1 MTHLAVQHAED
12 GAAEHAVTTRPTKQ
26 TRLAIIAT
34 KGTLDWA
41 YPPLMLA
48 HQAAKK
54 GWDVGIFFTFYGL
67 NIIHRKK
74 GKRLRVS
81 PIGNPAM
88 PVPVPNLVGAIPG
101 MTALATTM
109 MRRRFRSRKVPPIE
123 SLLQQVIDAGVKL
136 YPCGFSIDVFGY
148 NADDFVPGCQPRL
161 GSPDFLEFAK
171 DAEVT
176 LFV

>member
-1 MTHLAVQHAED
+1 MPRMTRGTPSPPVTDED
-12 GAAEHAVTTRPTKQ
+12 SMTTPVATARDEHAVTTRPTKQ

-88 PVPVPNLVGAIPG
+88 PVPMP
-101 MTALATTM
+101 
-109 MRRRFRSRKVPPIE
+109 
-123 SLLQQVIDAGVKL
+123 
-136 YPCGFSIDVFGY
+136 
-148 NADDFVPGCQPRL
+148 
-161 GSPDFLEFAK
+161 
-171 DAEVT
+171 
-176 LFV
+176 